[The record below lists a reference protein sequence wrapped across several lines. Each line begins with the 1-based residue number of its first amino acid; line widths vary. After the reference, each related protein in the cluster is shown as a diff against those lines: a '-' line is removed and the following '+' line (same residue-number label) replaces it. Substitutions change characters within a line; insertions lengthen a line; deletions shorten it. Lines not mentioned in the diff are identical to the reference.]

1 MLMLYVILKITDPTS
16 HQQNKDMSTS
26 ILHAERGGA
35 GRPRKCSDSKYV

>member
-1 MLMLYVILKITDPTS
+1 MLYVTLKIIGPTL

-35 GRPRKCSDSKYV
+35 IRPRKCSDNKYV